1 MSLATAAVATGA
13 IANYVALAAATEV
26 PAAVVIAAMLLSQLL
41 PAMVGV
47 HPIISGTVVL
57 AALTSQP
64 LTVAPL
70 LLFQAMVAG
79 WALGTMISMSAI
91 SVVTSA
97 SMFNIPPH
105 HLAYGRNLPYA
116 LAVAGLVVAVL
127 SGLDA
132 LLA

>member
-1 MSLATAAVATGA
+1 MTRPLMQQR
-13 IANYVALAAATEV
+13 V
-26 PAAVVIAAMLLSQLL
+26 PASILHQVVEFGLSRHRPLSPL
-41 PAMVGV
+41 
-47 HPIISGTVVL
+47 ILTVVL

>member
-1 MSLATAAVATGA
+1 M
-13 IANYVALAAATEV
+13 
-26 PAAVVIAAMLLSQLL
+26 VIAAMLLSQLL